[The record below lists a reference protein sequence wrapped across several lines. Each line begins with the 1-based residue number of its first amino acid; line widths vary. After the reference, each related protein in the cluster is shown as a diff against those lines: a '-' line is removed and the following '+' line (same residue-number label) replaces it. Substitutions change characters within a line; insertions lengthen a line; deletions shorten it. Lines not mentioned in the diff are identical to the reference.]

1 MGGNHLDCSGAGPLQ
16 QRPLHNHPRGR
27 PSLLTLE
34 MASPEMR
41 AGWSHS
47 EGGLISRSN
56 PTPQTAS
63 PSSCSR
69 EGQCRSGTPF
79 ATRHEAPG
87 GVRRRGSVA
96 AAPGTTS
103 QGGGVTSGPSVPKTG
118 PLRGGGGVGV
128 WKIPRA
134 GGKGGMPH
142 FRSEGP
148 RAITSPC
155 EAVRGFG
162 RISPSSWPPSCVRGP
177 VPLAVAERPPP
188 AFGDATWAAP
198 RSRSASLSR
207 EGGAS
212 PNGAAP

>member
-1 MGGNHLDCSGAGPLQ
+1 MQKWNPLCNQARSPRRGATQGL
-16 QRPLHNHPRGR
+16 RGCCPRDHV
-27 PSLLTLE
+27 P
-34 MASPEMR
+34 
-41 AGWSHS
+41 
-47 EGGLISRSN
+47 
-56 PTPQTAS
+56 
-63 PSSCSR
+63 
-69 EGQCRSGTPF
+69 
-79 ATRHEAPG
+79 
-87 GVRRRGSVA
+87 RRRRDQR
-96 AAPGTTS
+96 TL
-103 QGGGVTSGPSVPKTG
+103 GPEDWPSA
-118 PLRGGGGVGV
+118 GGGGVGV